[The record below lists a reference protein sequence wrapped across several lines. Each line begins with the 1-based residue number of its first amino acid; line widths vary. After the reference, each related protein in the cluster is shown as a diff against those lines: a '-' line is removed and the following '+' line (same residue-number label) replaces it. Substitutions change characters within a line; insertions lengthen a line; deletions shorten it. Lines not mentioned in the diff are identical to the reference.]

1 MDIPR
6 HILSGLNTCART
18 AVVLLLGGCVSFG
31 NLADSLSNAILNQ
44 SDPQTVEDGVPAYL
58 ILLDAMIAGE
68 PENADLLLA
77 GARLYGAYASAFAAD
92 PERMRRMADR
102 SLEYAR
108 RAVCAEQEPLCAAM
122 TRPASEYAQT
132 VSRLDDKD
140 DVPYLYGLGAAWAG
154 WIQAHAESW
163 QAVAEL
169 PKVQASI
176 ERVLALDEA
185 HDRGGAHL
193 YMGVLLSLRPAALGG
208 QPEAGRGHFERALEL
223 SEGKNLMVKV
233 LYARHYARLVF
244 DRELHDRLLREV
256 LAAPVEAP
264 GLTLINVLAQRQA
277 KELLAGSAD
286 YF

>member
-1 MDIPR
+1 MDISR
-6 HILSGLNTCART
+6 RILSGLNAGTRLAW
-18 AVVLLLGGCVSFG
+18 VLLLGGCVSFG

-58 ILLDAMIAGE
+58 ILLDAMIAGD
-68 PENADLLLA
+68 PEDADLLLA
-77 GARLYGAYASAFAAD
+77 GARLYGAYASAFTAD
-92 PERMRRMADR
+92 PERMQRMADR
-102 SLEYAR
+102 AFEYAK
-108 RAVCAEQEPLCAAM
+108 RAACAEQESLCAAM
-122 TRPASEYAQT
+122 SRPAGEYAQA
-132 VSRLDDKD
+132 VSRLDDED

-154 WIQAHAESW
+154 WVQAHAESW

-208 QPEAGRGHFERALEL
+208 QPEAGRRHFERALEL

-256 LAAPVEAP
+256 LAAPAEAP
-264 GLTLINVLAQRQA
+264 GLTLINTLAQRQA

>member
-1 MDIPR
+1 MVIAR
-6 HILSGLNTCART
+6 NIFSGLNVCVRVAGL
-18 AVVLLLGGCVSFG
+18 LLLGGCVSFG
-31 NLADSLSNAILNQ
+31 DLADSLSNAILNQ
-44 SDPQTVEDGVPAYL
+44 PDPRTVEDGVPAYL
-58 ILLDAMIAGE
+58 IMMDAMIASDPRDE
-68 PENADLLLA
+68 DLLLA
-77 GARLYGAYASAFAAD
+77 GSRLYGAYASAFAGD
-92 PERMRRMADR
+92 PERMRRLADR
-102 SLEYAR
+102 SLDYAR
-108 RAVCAEQEPLCAAM
+108 RAVCVEVKSLCAAL
-122 TRPASEYAQT
+122 TRPAAEYAQA
-132 VSRLDDKD
+132 VSRLDDRD

-154 WIQAHAESW
+154 WIQAHAENW
-163 QAVAEL
+163 QAIAEL
-169 PKVQASI
+169 PKVQSSI

-193 YMGVLLSLRPAALGG
+193 YMGVLLCLRPAALGG

-264 GLTLINVLAQRQA
+264 GLTLVNTLAQEQA
-277 KELLAGSAD
+277 KELLAGSAG